1 MKRQQSVDAAE
12 NSEMKTRFK
21 LEIRNFVQG
30 TLPSQAKTC
39 PRKLPAKIY
48 TAMLNAFIVT
58 GLPSSADMQE

>member
-39 PRKLPAKIY
+39 RKLPAKIY

-58 GLPSSADMQE
+58 EVTSSADMQE